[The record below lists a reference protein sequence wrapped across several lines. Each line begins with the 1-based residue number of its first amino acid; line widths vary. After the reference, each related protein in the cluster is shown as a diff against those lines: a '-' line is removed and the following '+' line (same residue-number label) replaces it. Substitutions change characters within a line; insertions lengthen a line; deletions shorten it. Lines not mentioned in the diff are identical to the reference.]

1 MSTNTNKT
9 TIDIELD
16 GTEIVPTY
24 PTDITVTNNQCVEI
38 ENPESIISGSK
49 KEYSIVGDGLY
60 ASVNTDQ
67 APEWLTSIIDDVV
80 DGAVSRGLT
89 DYNSLVQD
97 VRDAIDSIDVA
108 ANTYVEQ
115 VNINSLIDGIV
126 VSKLETLNATLGS
139 TYATIVGLQA
149 AIATS
154 EEASAT
160 YARDLFV
167 EYEGE
172 ADSRITQVEQAYA
185 SGDIAL
191 ANDISSLN
199 SRINSQESDLEGTA
213 DAVSGLQTYVGLT
226 DFNNPNGTGMLS
238 RLGILE
244 KQNDGVIEYTVSTV
258 DPMSGVDPDDTTPD
272 NNQLLTNLEPYVS
285 WASED
290 ATLETEETRA
300 AHIGDV
306 YIVYSDDDNGVRTY
320 IKSYKFIKTAVDG
333 SSPFSTDTEGYT
345 WALITD
351 TDAQSAYVIA
361 LNAQDLADSKRRVFT
376 QEPFAPYDVG
386 DLWVDNSVSPQIVKT
401 ATVASTSTY
410 SASHWV
416 QADQQAQDFITNT
429 YTPDSNQI
437 HRQLDG
443 KIEYYFYESS
453 TDLIDPETGEGALSE
468 SIALDVIASPW
479 TTQATRDNE
488 NGNVVYFKD
497 TRNAYWYQASAN
509 EWAAITDTSIY
520 EALQDAST
528 AQGAADGK
536 VSQFYAWG
544 GEEAPADYVMN
555 PSDPAAEQVTIAGA
569 SFLYWLKADG
579 NLYYKPVSDWVVV
592 PTSSGGSV
600 YLAEGDVL
608 TVYDPVN
615 RDISSYSFNGTSWQ
629 QTGPTGI
636 ISQSKFFVDLENDV
650 NGPNGSVASALST
663 LQTTTEAYA
672 NDQVTGAKSTF
683 LYDSQLELNGV
694 YYKSGFGL
702 DSSLTQPAGAD
713 GTTPETAFESEFW
726 INAERFKFTNS
737 NKTGTVAPFTID
749 ASGTTPQITFNGVV
763 SFTNVGDRPTNTTG
777 DGAPE
782 GTAIDGST
790 YIQTDTDPNTVWV
803 YNSGWKITGDPA
815 AVTAAAEAAE
825 DAQTAADNAY
835 TLADGKISASDLGAS
850 GTTVIDG
857 GRITTG
863 IVNAD
868 LIGTGSI
875 YASSLGTA
883 TLPANYTGTIMDS
896 KGIRV
901 YDTGVLRVK
910 LGDLT

>member
-1 MSTNTNKT
+1 
-9 TIDIELD
+9 
-16 GTEIVPTY
+16 
-24 PTDITVTNNQCVEI
+24 
-38 ENPESIISGSK
+38 
-49 KEYSIVGDGLY
+49 
-60 ASVNTDQ
+60 
-67 APEWLTSIIDDVV
+67 
-80 DGAVSRGLT
+80 
-89 DYNSLVQD
+89 
-97 VRDAIDSIDVA
+97 
-108 ANTYVEQ
+108 
-115 VNINSLIDGIV
+115 
-126 VSKLETLNATLGS
+126 
-139 TYATIVGLQA
+139 
-149 AIATS
+149 
-154 EEASAT
+154 
-160 YARDLFV
+160 
-167 EYEGE
+167 
-172 ADSRITQVEQAYA
+172 
-185 SGDIAL
+185 
-191 ANDISSLN
+191 
-199 SRINSQESDLEGTA
+199 
-213 DAVSGLQTYVGLT
+213 
-226 DFNNPNGTGMLS
+226 
-238 RLGILE
+238 
-244 KQNDGVIEYTVSTV
+244 
-258 DPMSGVDPDDTTPD
+258 
-272 NNQLLTNLEPYVS
+272 
-285 WASED
+285 
-290 ATLETEETRA
+290 
-300 AHIGDV
+300 
-306 YIVYSDDDNGVRTY
+306 
-320 IKSYKFIKTAVDG
+320 
-333 SSPFSTDTEGYT
+333 
-345 WALITD
+345 
-351 TDAQSAYVIA
+351 
-361 LNAQDLADSKRRVFT
+361 
-376 QEPFAPYDVG
+376 
-386 DLWVDNSVSPQIVKT
+386 
-401 ATVASTSTY
+401 
-410 SASHWV
+410 
-416 QADQQAQDFITNT
+416 
-429 YTPDSNQI
+429 
-437 HRQLDG
+437 
-443 KIEYYFYESS
+443 
-453 TDLIDPETGEGALSE
+453 
-468 SIALDVIASPW
+468 
-479 TTQATRDNE
+479 
-488 NGNVVYFKD
+488 
-497 TRNAYWYQASAN
+497 
-509 EWAAITDTSIY
+509 
-520 EALQDAST
+520 
-528 AQGAADGK
+528 
-536 VSQFYAWG
+536 
-544 GEEAPADYVMN
+544 MN